1 MSNKARIAVIGTGW
15 WATYAH
21 IPTLKA
27 HPDAE
32 LVAIADVRPD
42 MLGRAAE
49 KYAIDA
55 AYTDFRE
62 MLEKESLDGAVIA
75 VWHAAHYEVA
85 RACLEHGLHLVLEKP
100 MVLHAVQAREL
111 CDLARDRKREIIMG
125 YPWHFLT
132 MTARA
137 QEVVQSGALGDIHF
151 ASSLFSSAAYDLYR
165 GEDNAG
171 LPEMAAVYPMTGPG
185 DVYSDPA
192 RSGGG
197 QGHLQVTHSAALLF
211 FISGL
216 KPVSVIAQM
225 DNLDVPV
232 DVVDA
237 FIVRTDQGALAT
249 VSSTGAVAGGDG
261 KLDIQIYCKK
271 GWVDLDYIEGTGTI
285 HHADGSEENLT
296 PDSNSGD
303 VNYEDVEGYIYPAHA
318 PATNLVEIILKGAA
332 NRSPAETGWRT
343 VELLEA
349 AYRSAAAGG
358 RAIDVASL
366 YE

>member
-1 MSNKARIAVIGTGW
+1 MSDKARIAVIGTGW

-32 LVAIADVRPD
+32 LVAISDVRPE
-42 MLGRAAE
+42 MLARASE
-49 KYAIDA
+49 KYAVDA

-62 MLEKESLDGAVIA
+62 MLEKESLDGAVVA

-85 RACLEHGLHLVLEKP
+85 RACLEHGLHIVLEKP

-111 CDLARDRKREIIMG
+111 CDLARDRQREIVVG

-137 QEVVQSGALGDIHF
+137 QEVVQSGDLGEFHF
-151 ASSLFSSAAYDLYR
+151 ASSLFSSSAYDLYC
-165 GEDNAG
+165 GEDHADQ
-171 LPEMAAVYPMTGPG
+171 PEMAAVYPMTGPG
-185 DVYSDPA
+185 AVYSDPA

-261 KLDIQIYCKK
+261 KLDIQIYCKE

-285 HHADGSEENLT
+285 HHADGSVEELVAD
-296 PDSNSGD
+296 PDAGD
-303 VNYEDVEGYIYPAHA
+303 VNYGDVEGYIYPAHA
-318 PATNLVEIILKGAA
+318 PSTNLVDIVHGRSASH
-332 NRSPAETGWRT
+332 SPAETGWRT
-343 VELLEA
+343 VELLDA

-358 RAIDVASL
+358 QAIEVTSL
-366 YE
+366 YD

>member
-1 MSNKARIAVIGTGW
+1 MPKKARIAVIGTGW

-27 HPDAE
+27 HPDAQ
-32 LVAIADVRPD
+32 LVALADVRSEV
-42 MLGRAAE
+42 LSKASE
-49 KYAIDA
+49 KYDIGTV
-55 AYTDFRE
+55 YTDFQE
-62 MLEKESLDGAVIA
+62 MLANESLDGAVIA

-85 RACLEHGLHLVLEKP
+85 RACLERGLHVVLEKP
-100 MVLHAVQAREL
+100 MVLQAVQARDL
-111 CDLARDRKREIIMG
+111 CDLALEHKCEIIMG

-132 MTARA
+132 QTVRAR
-137 QEVVQSGALGDIHF
+137 EVVQSGALGQIHYV
-151 ASSLFSSAAYDLYR
+151 SSLFSSSAYDLYR
-165 GEDNAG
+165 GEDHSDN
-171 LPEMAAVYPMTGPG
+171 PEMVAQYPVVGPG
-185 DVYSDPA
+185 DVYRDPA

-197 QGHLQVTHSAALLF
+197 QGYLQVTHSAALMF
-211 FISGL
+211 FVSGL

-261 KLDIQIYCKK
+261 KLDIQIYCKE

-285 HHADGSEENLT
+285 HHADGSVEELVAD
-296 PDSNSGD
+296 PDAGD
-303 VNYEDVEGYIYPAHA
+303 VNYGDVEGYIYPAHA
-318 PATNLVEIILKGAA
+318 PSTNLVDIVHGRSASH
-332 NRSPAETGWRT
+332 SPAETGWRT
-343 VELLEA
+343 VELLDA

-358 RAIDVASL
+358 QAIEVTSL
-366 YE
+366 YD